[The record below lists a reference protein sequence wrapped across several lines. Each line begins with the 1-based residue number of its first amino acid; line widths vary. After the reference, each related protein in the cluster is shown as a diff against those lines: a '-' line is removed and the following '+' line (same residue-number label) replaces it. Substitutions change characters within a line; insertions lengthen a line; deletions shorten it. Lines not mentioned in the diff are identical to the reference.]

1 MKSKP
6 TLVRLIKVL
15 GNKYIIKFPELKFK
29 ITVNKDYYTKISNSP
44 DEYKFLVYP
53 YD

>member
-15 GNKYIIKFPELKFK
+15 GNKYILKFPILKLK
-29 ITVNKDYYTKISNSP
+29 TTVDKDYYTNISNKP
-44 DEYKFLVYP
+44 NEYKFLVYP
-53 YD
+53 SN

>member
-6 TLVRLIKVL
+6 TSVRLIKVL
-15 GNKYIIKFPELKFK
+15 GNRYIIKFPIYKFK
-29 ITVNKDYYTKISNSP
+29 IIVDKEYYTKMSNKP

-53 YD
+53 YN